1 MTKDYFRSRKC
12 ILFWTGKPGGCV
24 SSGSVESRLTWPLF
38 GHLDTCLNSIVAR
51 GAKGCALWCFFG
63 GCHYWAWIAKQ
74 MGTDEI
80 VL

>member
-51 GAKGCALWCFFG
+51 GAKGCALWCFLQWLSLLG
-63 GCHYWAWIAKQ
+63 MDSKANGYR
-74 MGTDEI
+74 
-80 VL
+80 